1 MTEQTPPAAPQ
12 DKPAEKPL
20 PAPDTLLQE
29 KETTPAGAPAPVP
42 VPAPAAQPSPPAAP
56 APAVA
61 PPPPLAKPAEPWP
74 ENRIFAIKTTS
85 KQERTVADSIMKAI
99 TTNATDIRVVS
110 VIVPQELQG
119 YVLVETPE
127 KMNRI
132 EQLVEKIP
140 HARAVVR
147 KGKDEGEKSSM
158 LLAEVAH
165 FLIPKPVVS
174 GIEEGTIVEL
184 IAGPFKGEKAVVKRV
199 DSAKEEITVELYESV
214 VPIPITVRGDNVRV
228 VEKVSDK

>member
-1 MTEQTPPAAPQ
+1 MTEEALPGAAAP
-12 DKPAEKPL
+12 DVF
-20 PAPDTLLQE
+20 T
-29 KETTPAGAPAPVP
+29 
-42 VPAPAAQPSPPAAP
+42 
-56 APAVA
+56 
-61 PPPPLAKPAEPWP
+61 
-74 ENRIFAIKTTS
+74 NRIFAIKTTS
-85 KQERTVADSIMKAI
+85 KQERTVADNILKAI
-99 TTNATDIRVVS
+99 DTKAVDIKVVS
-110 VIVPQELQG
+110 VIVPNELQG

-127 KMNRI
+127 KLNRI
-132 EQLVEKIP
+132 EQLVEKIA

-147 KGKDEGEKSSM
+147 GETS
-158 LLAEVAH
+158 LAEVGH

-228 VEKVSDK
+228 VDKIQDH

>member
-1 MTEQTPPAAPQ
+1 MNKQAPGTP
-12 DKPAEKPL
+12 
-20 PAPDTLLQE
+20 
-29 KETTPAGAPAPVP
+29 APAPE
-42 VPAPAAQPSPPAAP
+42 PAAEPPA
-56 APAVA
+56 
-61 PPPPLAKPAEPWP
+61 EISN
-74 ENRIFAIKTTS
+74 NRIFAIKTTS

-99 TTNATDIRVVS
+99 DSKATDINVTA
-110 VIVPQELQG
+110 VIVPNELQG
-119 YVLVETPE
+119 YVLIETPE
-127 KMNRI
+127 KLNRI

-158 LLAEVAH
+158 LLSEVAH
-165 FLIPKPVVS
+165 FLVPKPVVS

-199 DSAKEEITVELYESV
+199 DAAKEEITVELYESV

-228 VEKVSDK
+228 VEKYSDQK